1 MVPLNGAAI
10 DFSRLR
16 MHCVVVFLEGLH
28 RHVISFGKRKDAE
41 KRPSEVLINAIKAS
55 GKSPIMSAGQ

>member
-16 MHCVVVFLEGLH
+16 MQCVVVFLEGLH
-28 RHVISFGKRKDAE
+28 RHVMSFGKRKDAE
-41 KRPSEVLINAIKAS
+41 KRTRE
-55 GKSPIMSAGQ
+55 KSNNVNRPIMHKADGAI

>member
-16 MHCVVVFLEGLH
+16 MQCVVVFLEGLH

-41 KRPSEVLINAIKAS
+41 KRPSEFLINVIKAS
-55 GKSPIMSAGQ
+55 GKSPIMSTGQ